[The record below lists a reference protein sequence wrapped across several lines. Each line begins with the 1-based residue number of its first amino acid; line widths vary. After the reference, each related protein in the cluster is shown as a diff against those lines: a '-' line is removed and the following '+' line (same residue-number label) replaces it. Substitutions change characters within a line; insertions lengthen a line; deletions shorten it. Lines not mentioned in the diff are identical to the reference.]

1 VRVLLFC
8 ALLAAIALPVGAV
21 DANTVEIV
29 YSDNTATV
37 TVASNIS
44 DYVMVVSGTSS
55 HVIIIQSADFAG
67 IDATDKNEDG
77 EIIYTLS
84 GTSDDGE
91 FYLNGAYKCTVEL
104 NGLTLT
110 NPRGPAVNIQNGKRI
125 EVSVKRN
132 TTNTLT
138 DGAND
143 SYNGCYHCKGH
154 TKLKGNGTLNITGNA
169 KHALYS
175 KEYLE
180 IKNLTLN
187 ITAAQKDGI
196 HCREYMLIESG
207 TINISGVADDAIQ
220 VELDGTTSTG
230 TTTGHTDEDSGNFY
244 MTGGRLTIG
253 DYGAFAIKADGSIV
267 LTGGT
272 RNFDLSACLANATG
286 IDDVK
291 NNAPYAHHHT
301 HDLLGRPLSTL
312 PTHNHHIHIINGKK
326 VVR

>member
-1 VRVLLFC
+1 MRVLLLC
-8 ALLAAIALPVGAV
+8 ALLVAFVLPASAV

-77 EIIYTLS
+77 EIIYALS

-91 FYLNGAYKCTVEL
+91 FYLNGAFKCTVEL

-110 NPRGPAVNIQNGKRI
+110 NPRGPAINIQNGKRI

-143 SYNGCYHCKGH
+143 TYNGCYHCKGH
-154 TKLKGNGTLNITGNA
+154 TQLKGNGTLNIVGNA

-187 ITAAQKDGI
+187 ITAAQKDGL

-230 TTTGHTDEDSGNFY
+230 TTSGHTDEDSGNFY

-253 DYGAFAIKADGSIV
+253 DYGGFAIKADGSIV
-267 LTGGT
+267 LTGGN
-272 RNFDLSACLANATG
+272 RNFDASACLANATG
-286 IDDVK
+286 IDDAQT
-291 NNAPYAHHHT
+291 NAPKAHLDAC
-301 HDLLGRPLSTL
+301 DLLGRPLSTL
-312 PTHNHHIHIINGKK
+312 PARNGHILIVDGKK
-326 VVR
+326 IFK